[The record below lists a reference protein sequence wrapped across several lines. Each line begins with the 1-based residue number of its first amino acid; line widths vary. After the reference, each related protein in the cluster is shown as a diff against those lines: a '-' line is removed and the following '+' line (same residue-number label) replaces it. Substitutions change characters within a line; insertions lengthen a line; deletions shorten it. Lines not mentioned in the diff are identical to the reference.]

1 MDMTMRMIVPIL
13 LLASASACSRAMIDA
28 PSLEPRAGEQLDPR
42 LPVVEENVAP
52 VPVNSD
58 LRGRLDTLLA
68 QAEDGARVF
77 DILAAG
83 IVPEIEAA
91 GEPGS
96 ESWTAATEQL
106 SRLDTARAP
115 VSNALADADA
125 LATKAIAD
133 DGWVNPSEREAIVDV
148 AARIAAVDA
157 RLAMQIDR
165 LTGLL
170 RP

>member
-1 MDMTMRMIVPIL
+1 MR
-13 LLASASACSRAMIDA
+13 LAVLTLSLAATAACSTGAIDA
-28 PSLEPRAGEQLDPR
+28 PSLDTRPGELLDPR
-42 LPVVEENVAP
+42 LPVEERNVAP
-52 VPVNSD
+52 VPVSAE
-58 LRGRLDTLLA
+58 LRRTLDTLLA

-77 DILAAG
+77 EIMAAG

-106 SRLDTARAP
+106 SRLDATRAP
-115 VSNALADADA
+115 VSSALGDADA
-125 LATKAIAD
+125 LATRAIAEE
-133 DGWVNPSEREAIVDV
+133 GWVNPSERDAIRDT
-148 AARIAAVDA
+148 AARISTIDAELAA
-157 RLAMQIDR
+157 RIDR

>member
-1 MDMTMRMIVPIL
+1 MRNLAALL
-13 LLASASACSRAMIDA
+13 LLAATAACSTGAIDT
-28 PSLEPRAGEQLDPR
+28 PSLETRPGELLDPR
-42 LPVVEENVAP
+42 LPVEEDNVAP
-52 VPVNSD
+52 VPVGAE
-58 LRGRLDTLLA
+58 LRRTLDTLLA

-77 DILAAG
+77 EIMSAG

-106 SRLDTARAP
+106 SRLDASRAP
-115 VSNALADADA
+115 VSSALADADA
-125 LATKAIAD
+125 LATRAIAEE
-133 DGWVNPSEREAIVDV
+133 GWVNPSERDAISET
-148 AARIAAVDA
+148 ATRIAAIDSE
-157 RLAMQIDR
+157 LAGQIDR